1 MAGLVLTVSWT
12 QISERRQNKRR
23 FYHMA
28 LGKQRVENIS
38 SSVFRFRKIFL
49 EFLSV
54 SLSIILRMVLYPNNI
69 KIVGH

>member
-28 LGKQRVENIS
+28 LVKQRVEIIS
-38 SSVFRFRKIFL
+38 SSVFRFGKNIFRIS
-49 EFLSV
+49 FGFSV
-54 SLSIILRMVLYPNNI
+54 NHFKNGSLS
-69 KIVGH
+69 

>member
-1 MAGLVLTVSWT
+1 MKIFHPLFFDSG
-12 QISERRQNKRR
+12 
-23 FYHMA
+23 
-28 LGKQRVENIS
+28 
-38 SSVFRFRKIFL
+38 KIFL